1 VNAREIPQEVG
12 NFAILLDCGWGRTRA
27 MLLNGLC
34 ASVLL
39 PGAIVAY
46 FWLREMQAAV
56 PHILALSAASF
67 ICIAAADLI
76 PELHRQTGPMVTLRQ
91 VTLLMAGVVAVAQFH
106 SGV

>member
-1 VNAREIPQEVG
+1 
-12 NFAILLDCGWGRTRA
+12 
-27 MLLNGLC
+27 
-34 ASVLL
+34 
-39 PGAIVAY
+39 
-46 FWLREMQAAV
+46 
-56 PHILALSAASF
+56 LSAASF